1 EMFSG
6 AFPHLAF
13 GYSLRPS
20 AERHPRVIY
29 RFFVAPAILPVNPEV
44 KANSSDC
51 FPCVKLAAHATG
63 YLLKS
68 ERRRRVSM

>member
-1 EMFSG
+1 MFSG

-29 RFFVAPAILPVNPEV
+29 RFFVNPAILPVSSEV

-68 ERRRRVSM
+68 ERRRRVLM